1 MYCHDELVLFYNPV
15 FPEDRTLNVDLTPSA
30 DSTPSNFSKFI
41 QKNIILSD
49 NYGVKKGDLDI
60 TTNAVIFSDTPTIV
74 NVVQNFVFTIEV
86 NNNKEVY
93 SVVTSED
100 IFVKQLSFSTTLNFY
115 LVPVSGAATFSK
127 VKYELPVSE
136 SLVPLTRRLTFY
148 N

>member
-1 MYCHDELVLFYNPV
+1 MHCHDELVLFYNPV
-15 FPEDRTLNVDLTPSA
+15 FPEDRTLNVDLTPTA

-74 NVVQNFVFTIEV
+74 NAVQNFVFTIEV

-127 VKYELPVSE
+127 VKYELPVHE
-136 SLVPLTRRLTFY
+136 NLILLTRRLTFY

>member
-1 MYCHDELVLFYNPV
+1 LSYQNELVLFHNPV
-15 FPEDRTLNVDLTPSA
+15 FLENYTINVDLTPSV

-60 TTNAVIFSDTPTIV
+60 ITKALTSGDTSAILYAS
-74 NVVQNFVFTIEV
+74 QNFVFTLEV

-93 SVVTSED
+93 SLVTSND
-100 IFVKQLSFSTTLNFY
+100 IFVKQSSFSTTLNFY

-127 VKYELPVSE
+127 IKYELPVSE

>member
-1 MYCHDELVLFYNPV
+1 MHCHHELVLLYNPV
-15 FPEDRTLNVDLTPSA
+15 VPEDKTLKVDLIPSA
-30 DSTPSNFSKFI
+30 DSTPSNFSQFI
-41 QKNIILSD
+41 QKHIILSD
-49 NYGVKKGDLDI
+49 NYGVKKGELDI
-60 TTNAVIFSDTPTIV
+60 TANAVIFSDTPAILNAV
-74 NVVQNFVFTIEV
+74 HNFVFTLEV

-93 SVVTSED
+93 SIVSTED
-100 IFVKQLSFSTTLNFY
+100 IFINQLLYSITLNFY